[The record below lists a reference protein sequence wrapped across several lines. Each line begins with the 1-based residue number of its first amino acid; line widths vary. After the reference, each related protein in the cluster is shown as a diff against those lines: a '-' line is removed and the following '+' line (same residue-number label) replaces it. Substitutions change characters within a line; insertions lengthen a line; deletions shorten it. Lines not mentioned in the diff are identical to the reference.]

1 MNPYG
6 SVIEEHFRHPRNYG
20 SLDAPDIRHEE
31 VNPFCGDRVR
41 IEIAFIDDRVQA
53 ARFQGD
59 LCMIAKAAS
68 SLLTE
73 LIVGLSIAQLHELP
87 VQSLLDA
94 LQAKVPPARTQ
105 CALLPWNALRHG
117 LDVQC
122 TGKTKSATSSS
133 QG

>member
-6 SVIEEHFRHPRNYG
+6 ETIQEHFRHPRNYG

-31 VNPFCGDRVR
+31 VNPLCGDRVR
-41 IEIAFIDDRVQA
+41 IEVSIGADGTVQA

-73 LIVGLSIAQLHELP
+73 MIAGLP
-87 VQSLLDA
+87 VDGIEDFPERQLLEA
-94 LQAKVPPARTQ
+94 LEAEIHPTRLK
-105 CALLPWNALRHG
+105 CALLPLEGLRSG
-117 LDVQC
+117 VATWQ
-122 TGKTKSATSSS
+122 KTRRM
-133 QG
+133 Q

>member
-6 SVIEEHFRHPRNYG
+6 ETIQEHFRHPRNYG

-31 VNPFCGDRVR
+31 VNPLCGDRVR
-41 IEIAFIDDRVQA
+41 IEVSIAADGTIAA

-73 LIVGLSIAQLHELP
+73 MIAGLAVDGIEDFP
-87 VQSLLDA
+87 ERRLLDA
-94 LQAKVPPARTQ
+94 LESKIQPARLK
-105 CALLPWNALRHG
+105 CALLPLEGLRSG
-117 LDVQC
+117 VATWQ
-122 TGKTKSATSSS
+122 KTRRM
-133 QG
+133 Q